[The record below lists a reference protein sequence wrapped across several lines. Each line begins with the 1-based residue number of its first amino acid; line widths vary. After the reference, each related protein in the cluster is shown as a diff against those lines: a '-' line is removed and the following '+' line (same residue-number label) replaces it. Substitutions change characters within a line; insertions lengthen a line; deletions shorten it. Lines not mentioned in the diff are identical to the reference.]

1 MWATKWL
8 AAGRQMARYKSRSKT
23 ASMTLWQVLGRD
35 CQAENRSNIVR
46 NAELL
51 SPQSVGKYFRVCG
64 RAMRVS
70 PIVTASRGSVALT
83 GVEAKTANYADRNI
97 AQWRCTFEA
106 LAILNFPV
114 SCQGVSS

>member
-1 MWATKWL
+1 
-8 AAGRQMARYKSRSKT
+8 
-23 ASMTLWQVLGRD
+23 MTLWQVLGRD

-51 SPQSVGKYFRVCG
+51 SPQSDVQLCPVCG
-64 RAMRVS
+64 RALHVS
-70 PIVTASRGSVALT
+70 PNVTASRGSVVLT
-83 GVEAKTANYADRNI
+83 GVEAKTVNYADRDI

-114 SCQGVSS
+114 RIRVFYIGSGSKKPRA